1 MEWDISSSADP
12 RPQIPVN
19 RPTEPAHNSYET
31 QPQGESTP
39 ASATDS
45 RLDSAGAWLPRVR
58 LRTRFLLS
66 MLLIT
71 AALTSTSLLLVQRS
85 IRNNVRQSIAVNLR
99 NSVAAFQDFRHE
111 RETMLTSDVALLADL
126 PITRAIMTSPDPV
139 TIQDASQSISQIAAS
154 DLFVMVD
161 RNGRVVALHTKTP
174 GLTRAA
180 AEKYFQMSLDDDR
193 GETSHWWL
201 GEHHLYQTF
210 VEPIYRGSRTDG
222 TLLGFLVIGYEIND
236 RLAAQ
241 VSKIAGSQ
249 VAFSSGNEIVATTLS
264 PEQAQGGGMQDL
276 IAGSAHDDP
285 RDIDIGNERFLATSL
300 VLSGSSSA
308 RVRLSVLGSY
318 DQATKFVD
326 QLNRYLVLLGLT
338 AILVGSGLVFFIS
351 HTFTR
356 PLGNLVGGVRALEGG
371 DYHHP
376 LDSSGGDEVAEL
388 TRTFD
393 RMRASLLKSQRDLL
407 ESEQLATIGRMASS
421 ISHDLR
427 HSLAAIVAN
436 SEFLCDSHLTPVQR
450 EELYQEV
457 RSGVNLM
464 TDLIDS
470 LLEFART
477 RESMTPANANV
488 AETIQRS
495 VLAVRLHPRHHNRS
509 IDVLCGVQV
518 TGWFDQRKLE
528 RALYNLLLNA
538 CEAAPPQSGIVEV
551 TAAEVG
557 GRITISVADNGPGIA
572 ESIRD
577 RLFHP
582 FVSYGKENGTGL
594 GLAVVQKIV
603 QDHGGEIEVERTAQG
618 RTVFRIVLPGRTQDE
633 SRNTGELAAEA
644 SSPVPA
650 VRNHARQN
658 SVSHPGP

>member
-1 MEWDISSSADP
+1 
-12 RPQIPVN
+12 
-19 RPTEPAHNSYET
+19 
-31 QPQGESTP
+31 
-39 ASATDS
+39 
-45 RLDSAGAWLPRVR
+45 
-58 LRTRFLLS
+58 

-71 AALTSTSLLLVQRS
+71 TGLTTTSLLLVQRS
-85 IRNNVRQSIAVNLR
+85 IRRNVRQSIAVNLR

-139 TIQDASQSISQIAAS
+139 TIQDASQDISQIAAS

-161 RNGRVVALHTKTP
+161 RSGRVVALHTKTP
-174 GLTRAA
+174 GFTKEA
-180 AEKYFQMSLDDDR
+180 AEKYFQQSLDDDR
-193 GETSHWWL
+193 GESSHWWL
-201 GEHHLYQTF
+201 GDHHLYQTF
-210 VEPIYRGSRTDG
+210 IEPIYRGSRTNG
-222 TLLGFLVIGYEIND
+222 VLLGFLVIGYEIND
-236 RLAAQ
+236 RLAAE
-241 VSKIAGSQ
+241 VSKVAGSQ
-249 VAFSSGNEIVATTLS
+249 VAFSCGNEIVGTTLT
-264 PEQAQGGGMQDL
+264 PAQLQGGSMQDL

-285 RDIDIGNERFLATSL
+285 RDIQIGSERFLATSL
-300 VLSGSSSA
+300 VLSGS
-308 RVRLSVLGSY
+308 RPTPVRLSVLGSY

-326 QLNRYLVLLGLT
+326 QLNRYLLLLGLA
-338 AILVGSGLVFFIS
+338 AIVVGSGLVFFIS

-356 PLGNLVGGVRALEGG
+356 PLGSLVAGVRALEGG
-371 DYHHP
+371 DFHHP
-376 LDSSGGDEVAEL
+376 LDSRGGDEVAEL
-388 TRTFD
+388 TRAFD
-393 RMRASLLKSQRDLL
+393 RMRTSLLKSQHDLL

-436 SEFLCDSHLTPVQR
+436 SEFLCDSHLTPAQR

-457 RSGVNLM
+457 RTGVNLM

-477 RESMTPANANV
+477 RESLTPAYANV
-488 AETIQRS
+488 SETIQRS

-518 TGWFDQRKLE
+518 AGWFDQRKLE

-538 CEAAPPQSGIVEV
+538 CEAAPAVGGNVEV
-551 TAAEVG
+551 TAAEVAG
-557 GRITISVADNGPGIA
+557 SITISVADNGPGIA
-572 ESIRD
+572 ESIRE

-603 QDHGGEIEVERTAQG
+603 QDHGGEITVEHTAQG
-618 RTVFRIVLPGRTQDE
+618 RTVFRIVVPGRAQDASRAGE
-633 SRNTGELAAEA
+633 S
-644 SSPVPA
+644 SVDSPSLVPA
-650 VRNHARQN
+650 QRDDAQRNSISR
-658 SVSHPGP
+658 PGP

>member
-1 MEWDISSSADP
+1 M
-12 RPQIPVN
+12 PVN
-19 RPTEPAHNSYET
+19 PSPESVPHSSQAEPA
-31 QPQGESTP
+31 
-39 ASATDS
+39 
-45 RLDSAGAWLPRVR
+45 GALLPRLR

-71 AALTSTSLLLVQRS
+71 TGLTTTSLLLVQRS
-85 IRNNVRQSIAVNLR
+85 IRGNVRQSIAVNLR

-126 PITRAIMTSPDPV
+126 PITRAIMTSANPA
-139 TIQDASQSISQIAAS
+139 TIQDASQDISQIAAS

-161 RNGRVVALHTKTP
+161 RSGQVVALHTKTP
-174 GLTRAA
+174 GFTREAA
-180 AEKYFQMSLDDDR
+180 AKYFQQSLDEDR
-193 GETSHWWL
+193 GESSHWWL

-210 VEPIYRGSRTDG
+210 IEPIYRGSRTDG

-236 RLAAQ
+236 RLAEE
-241 VSKIAGSQ
+241 VSKVAGSQ
-249 VAFSSGNEIVATTLS
+249 VAFSCGNEIVGTTL
-264 PEQAQGGGMQDL
+264 PPAQVHGGSIQDL
-276 IAGSAHDDP
+276 IAGSVHDDP
-285 RDIDIGNERFLATSL
+285 RDIEIGSERFLATSL
-300 VLSGSSSA
+300 ALSGSQSTP
-308 RVRLSVLGSY
+308 VRLSVLGSY

-326 QLNRYLVLLGLT
+326 QLNRYLLLLGLA

-356 PLGNLVGGVRALEGG
+356 PLGSLVAGVRALEGG
-371 DYHHP
+371 DFYHP
-376 LDSSGGDEVAEL
+376 LDPRGGDEVAEL
-388 TRTFD
+388 TRAFD
-393 RMRASLLKSQRDLL
+393 RMRTSLLKSQRDLL

-436 SEFLCDSHLTPVQR
+436 SEFLCDSHLTPAQR

-457 RSGVNLM
+457 RTGVNLM

-477 RESMTPANANV
+477 RESLSPAYANV
-488 AETIQRS
+488 SETIQRS
-495 VLAVRLHPRHHNRS
+495 VLAVRLHPRHHTRS

-518 TGWFDQRKLE
+518 SGWFDQRKLE

-538 CEAAPPQSGIVEV
+538 CEATPPLGGIVEV
-551 TAAEVG
+551 TAGEVAG
-557 GRITISVADNGPGIA
+557 SITISVADNGPGIA
-572 ESIRD
+572 ESIWD

-603 QDHGGEIEVERTAQG
+603 QDHGGEIVVERTVLG
-618 RTVFRIVLPGRTQDE
+618 RTVFRIVLPGRLQDA
-633 SRNTGELAAEA
+633 SRTA
-644 SSPVPA
+644 SEPAMDVPSLVPA
-650 VRNHARQN
+650 QRDDARQN
-658 SVSHPGP
+658 SISHPGP

>member
-1 MEWDISSSADP
+1 M
-12 RPQIPVN
+12 
-19 RPTEPAHNSYET
+19 
-31 QPQGESTP
+31 
-39 ASATDS
+39 
-45 RLDSAGAWLPRVR
+45 LPRLR

-66 MLLIT
+66 MLLII

-85 IRNNVRQSIAVNLR
+85 IRSNVRQSIAVNLR

-139 TIQDASQSISQIAAS
+139 TIQDASQSVSQIAAS

-161 RNGRVVALHTKTP
+161 RSGRVVALHTKSP
-174 GLTRAA
+174 GFTREA
-180 AEKYFQMSLDDDR
+180 AEKYFQQSLDEDR

-210 VEPIYRGSRTDG
+210 IEPIYRGSKTDG

-236 RLAAQ
+236 RLAAE
-241 VSKIAGSQ
+241 VSKVAGSQ
-249 VAFSSGNEIVATTLS
+249 VAFSCGNEIVGTTLM
-264 PEQAQGGGMQDL
+264 PAQTEGGTIQNL
-276 IAGSAHDDP
+276 IAGATHDDP
-285 RDIDIGNERFLATSL
+285 RDIEIGNERFLATSL
-300 VLSGSSSA
+300 VLSGS
-308 RVRLSVLGSY
+308 RETPVRLSVLGSY

-326 QLNRYLVLLGLT
+326 QLNRYLLLLGLV
-338 AILVGSGLVFFIS
+338 AILVGSGLVFFVS

-356 PLGNLVGGVRALEGG
+356 PLGSLVDGVRALEGG
-371 DYHHP
+371 DFHHP
-376 LDSSGGDEVAEL
+376 LDPRGGDEVAEL
-388 TRTFD
+388 TRAFD
-393 RMRASLLKSQRDLL
+393 RMRTSLLKTQRDLL

-457 RSGVNLM
+457 RTGVNLM

-477 RESMTPANANV
+477 RESLSPANANV
-488 AETIQRS
+488 SETIHRS
-495 VLAVRLHPRHHNRS
+495 VLAVRLHPRHHNRT
-509 IDVLCGVQV
+509 IDVLCGAQV
-518 TGWFDQRKLE
+518 SGWFDQRKLE

-538 CEAAPPQSGIVEV
+538 CEAAPPMGGKVEV
-551 TAAEVG
+551 TAGEIAG
-557 GRITISVADNGPGIA
+557 SITISVADNGPGIA
-572 ESIRD
+572 ESIRE

-603 QDHGGEIEVERTAQG
+603 QDHQGEIFVERTVQG
-618 RTVFRIVLPGRTQDE
+618 KTVFRIVLPGRLHDA
-633 SRNTGELAAEA
+633 SRSA
-644 SSPVPA
+644 SEPTVDVSSLVPA
-650 VRNHARQN
+650 QRGDARQN
-658 SVSHPGP
+658 SISHPGP

>member
-1 MEWDISSSADP
+1 V
-12 RPQIPVN
+12 R
-19 RPTEPAHNSYET
+19 
-31 QPQGESTP
+31 P
-39 ASATDS
+39 ASP
-45 RLDSAGAWLPRVR
+45 LDPTTETAGALLPRLR

-71 AALTSTSLLLVQRS
+71 TGLTTTSLLLVQRS
-85 IRNNVRQSIAVNLR
+85 FRINVRQSIAVNLR

-126 PITRAIMTSPDPV
+126 PITRAIMTAPDPA
-139 TIQDASQSISQIAAS
+139 TIQDASQGISQIAAS

-161 RNGRVVALHTKTP
+161 RSGRVVALHTKTP
-174 GLTRAA
+174 GFTGEA
-180 AEKYFQMSLDDDR
+180 AEKYFQQSLDEDR
-193 GETSHWWL
+193 GEPSHWWL

-210 VEPIYRGSRTDG
+210 IEPIYRGTRTEG
-222 TLLGFLVIGYEIND
+222 TLLGFLVIGSEIND
-236 RLAAQ
+236 RLAAE
-241 VSKIAGSQ
+241 VSKVAGSQ
-249 VAFSSGNEIVATTLS
+249 VAFSCGNEIVGTTLT
-264 PEQAQGGGMQDL
+264 PAQVQGGSIQNL
-276 IAGSAHDDP
+276 IAGSVHDDA
-285 RDIDIGNERFLATSL
+285 REIEIGNERFLATSL
-300 VLSGSSSA
+300 LLSGS
-308 RVRLSVLGSY
+308 RPTPVRLSVLGSY
-318 DQATKFVD
+318 DQATKFVT
-326 QLNRYLVLLGLT
+326 QLNRYLLLLGLA

-371 DYHHP
+371 DFHHP
-376 LDSSGGDEVAEL
+376 LDSRGGDEVGEL
-388 TRTFD
+388 TRAFE
-393 RMRASLLKSQRDLL
+393 RMRTSLLKSQRDLL

-436 SEFLCDSHLTPVQR
+436 SEFLCDSHLTPAQR

-477 RESMTPANANV
+477 RESLTPAYASV
-488 AETIQRS
+488 SETIQRA

-509 IDVLCGVQV
+509 IDVLCGSQV
-518 TGWFDQRKLE
+518 SGWFDQRKLE

-538 CEAAPPQSGIVEV
+538 CEAAPPVGGTVEV
-551 TAAEVG
+551 TAAAVAES
-557 GRITISVADNGPGIA
+557 ITISVADNGPGIA

-603 QDHGGEIEVERTAQG
+603 QDHGGEIFVERTVQCK
-618 RTVFRIVLPGRTQDE
+618 TVFQIVLPARLHDTARGSSVDPPSLVTAE
-633 SRNTGELAAEA
+633 RNNAM
-644 SSPVPA
+644 
-650 VRNHARQN
+650 QN
-658 SVSHPGP
+658 SISHPGA

>member
-1 MEWDISSSADP
+1 VNPSPE
-12 RPQIPVN
+12 PV
-19 RPTEPAHNSYET
+19 R
-31 QPQGESTP
+31 P
-39 ASATDS
+39 ASQLDATTDT
-45 RLDSAGAWLPRVR
+45 AGALLPRLR

-71 AALTSTSLLLVQRS
+71 TGLTTTSLLLVQRS
-85 IRNNVRQSIAVNLR
+85 FRINVRQGIAVNLR

-139 TIQDASQSISQIAAS
+139 TIQDASQDISQIAAS

-161 RNGRVVALHTKTP
+161 RGGRVVALHTKTP
-174 GLTRAA
+174 GFTREA
-180 AEKYFQMSLDDDR
+180 AEKYFQQSLDEDR
-193 GETSHWWL
+193 GEPSHWWL

-210 VEPIYRGSRTDG
+210 IEPIYRGTRTEG

-236 RLAAQ
+236 RLAAE
-241 VSKIAGSQ
+241 VSKVAGSQ
-249 VAFSSGNEIVATTLS
+249 VAFSCGNEIVGTTLTAA
-264 PEQAQGGGMQDL
+264 QVQGGSIQNL
-276 IAGSAHDDP
+276 IAGSLRDDA
-285 RDIDIGNERFLATSL
+285 REIEIGNERFLATSL
-300 VLSGSSSA
+300 VLSGS
-308 RVRLSVLGSY
+308 RPTPVRLSVLGSY

-326 QLNRYLVLLGLT
+326 QLNRYLLLLGLA
-338 AILVGSGLVFFIS
+338 AILVGSGLVFLIS

-371 DYHHP
+371 DFHHP
-376 LDSSGGDEVAEL
+376 LDSRGGDEVGEL
-388 TRTFD
+388 TRAFE
-393 RMRASLLKSQRDLL
+393 RMRTSLLKSQRDLL

-436 SEFLCDSHLTPVQR
+436 SEFLCDSHLTPAQR

-477 RESMTPANANV
+477 RESLTPAYASV
-488 AETIQRS
+488 SETIQRA

-509 IDVLCGVQV
+509 IDVLCGNQV
-518 TGWFDQRKLE
+518 SGWFDQRKLE

-538 CEAAPPQSGIVEV
+538 CEAAPPVGGTVEV
-551 TAAEVG
+551 TAAAVADS
-557 GRITISVADNGPGIA
+557 ITISVADNGPGIA
-572 ESIRD
+572 ESIRE

-603 QDHGGEIEVERTAQG
+603 QDHGGEIFVERTAQG
-618 RTVFRIVLPGRTQDE
+618 RTVFQIVLPARVQDAAR
-633 SRNTGELAAEA
+633 SSSVDAASLVSTPQDDSQRN
-644 SSPVPA
+644 SM
-650 VRNHARQN
+650 
-658 SVSHPGP
+658 SHPGP